1 MCGAFGAVV
10 RHSGPAARGGGR
22 IGGEEFALLL
32 PSDGIEAARRVA
44 EAIRTG
50 LAPACAGRIPPV
62 LIPTAS
68 FGLAGGGSGDG
79 LSQLMRQADQAL
91 YAAKRAGRDRVR
103 AFTSADRKSIRLNSS
118 H

>member
-1 MCGAFGAVV
+1 MVA
-10 RHSGPAARGGGR
+10 GR

-32 PSDGIEAARRVA
+32 PGDGIEAARRVA

-91 YAAKRAGRDRVR
+91 YAAKRTGRDRLR
-103 AFTSADRKSIRLNSS
+103 AFPSALPLSAAASS
-118 H
+118 PPPPTRPRPRPMR